1 MKPILLTDN
10 GSLQPAA
17 TLRLRALADNISR
30 ILGRPVTPVSVLHSD
45 KIDPALLNGTP
56 AATFE
61 PYARQRHAEGV
72 GELDILPLFIGPSLA
87 LTEFLPER
95 AQALGVRLNMLP
107 TLWSPGNEDALVEL
121 LLDHLKATGW
131 TPGSGTVLLCDH
143 GSPIREVTAAREDL
157 AARLRQKLNLSTE
170 ALLGCAMERRAGPE
184 YAFNEPMLADA
195 MARAQGKVV
204 VLMLFI
210 LPGRHAGPGGDVATL
225 CAQHA
230 PAHVTWQLSPL
241 LGEPPQLATIL
252 AHNYRSRT

>member
-1 MKPILLTDN
+1 MKPILLADN

-17 TLRLRALADNISR
+17 TLGLRTLADNLSR
-30 ILGRPVTPVSVLHSD
+30 ILGHPVTPVSVLHSD

-56 AATFE
+56 AQTFE
-61 PYARQRHAEGV
+61 PFARQRHAEGIR
-72 GELDILPLFIGPSLA
+72 ELDLLPLFIGPSLA

-95 AQALGVRLNMLP
+95 AQAVGVQLNMFP

-121 LLDHLKATGW
+121 LHDHLKSTGW

-157 AARLRQKLNLSTE
+157 AARLRQKLHLSSDE
-170 ALLGCAMERRAGPE
+170 LRGCAMERRAGPE

-195 MARAQGKVV
+195 IAGAQGKVV
-204 VLMLFI
+204 ILMLFI

-230 PAHVTWQLSPL
+230 PAHVTWQIAPL
-241 LGEPPQLATIL
+241 LGEHPQLVRIL
-252 AHNYRSRT
+252 ARNYRSQA

>member
-1 MKPILLTDN
+1 MKPILLADN

-17 TLRLRALADNISR
+17 TLGLRTLADNLSR
-30 ILGRPVTPVSVLHSD
+30 ILGHPVTPVSVLHSD

-56 AATFE
+56 AQTFE
-61 PYARQRHAEGV
+61 PFARQRHAEGIR
-72 GELDILPLFIGPSLA
+72 ELDLLPLFIGPSLA

-95 AQALGVRLNMLP
+95 AQAVGVQLNMFP

-121 LLDHLKATGW
+121 LHDHLKSTGW

-143 GSPIREVTAAREDL
+143 GSPLREVTAARENL
-157 AARLRQKLNLSTE
+157 AARLRQKLHLSSDE
-170 ALLGCAMERRAGPE
+170 LRGCAMERRAGPE

-195 MARAQGKVV
+195 IAGAQGKVV
-204 VLMLFI
+204 ILMLFI

-230 PAHVTWQLSPL
+230 PAHVTWQIAPL
-241 LGEPPQLATIL
+241 LGEHPQLVRIL
-252 AHNYRSRT
+252 ARNYRSQA

>member
-195 MARAQGKVV
+195 MASAQGTVV

-230 PAHVTWQLSPL
+230 PANVTWQLSPL
-241 LGEPPQLATIL
+241 LGEHPQLATIL
-252 AHNYRSRT
+252 AHNYRSRA

>member
-1 MKPILLTDN
+1 MKPILLADN

-17 TLRLRALADNISR
+17 TLGLRTLADNLSR
-30 ILGRPVTPVSVLHSD
+30 ILGHPVTPVSVLHSD

-56 AATFE
+56 AQTFE
-61 PYARQRHAEGV
+61 PFARQRHAEGIR
-72 GELDILPLFIGPSLA
+72 ELDLLPLFIGPSLA

-95 AQALGVRLNMLP
+95 AQAVGVQLNMFP

-121 LLDHLKATGW
+121 LHDHLKSTGW

-157 AARLRQKLNLSTE
+157 AARLRQKLHLSSDE
-170 ALLGCAMERRAGPE
+170 LRGCAMERRAGPE

-195 MARAQGKVV
+195 IAGAQGKVV
-204 VLMLFI
+204 ILMLFI

-230 PAHVTWQLSPL
+230 PAHVTWQITPL
-241 LGEPPQLATIL
+241 LGEHPQLVRIL
-252 AHNYRSRT
+252 AHNYRSQA

>member
-17 TLRLRALADNISR
+17 TLRLRALADKISR

-157 AARLRQKLNLSTE
+157 AARLRQKLSLNTE

-195 MARAQGKVV
+195 IARAQGKVV

-230 PAHVTWQLSPL
+230 PANVTWQLSPL
-241 LGEPPQLATIL
+241 LGEHPQLATIL

>member
-17 TLRLRALADNISR
+17 TLRLRALADKISR

-230 PAHVTWQLSPL
+230 PANVTWQLSPL
-241 LGEPPQLATIL
+241 LGEHPQLATIL

>member
-195 MARAQGKVV
+195 MASAQGKVV

-230 PAHVTWQLSPL
+230 PANVTWQLSPL
-241 LGEPPQLATIL
+241 LGEHPQLATIL

>member
-17 TLRLRALADNISR
+17 TLGLRTLADKISQ
-30 ILGRPVTPVSVLHSD
+30 ILGRLVTPVSVLHSD
-45 KIDPALLNGTP
+45 KIDPTLLNGTP

-72 GELDILPLFIGPSLA
+72 RELDILPLFIGPSLA

-95 AQALGVRLNMLP
+95 AQAVGVRLNMFP

-157 AARLRQKLNLSTE
+157 AARLRQKLNLSAD

-230 PAHVTWQLSPL
+230 PANVTWQLAPL
-241 LGEPPQLATIL
+241 LGEHPQLATIL
-252 AHNYRSRT
+252 ARNYRSGA

>member
-1 MKPILLTDN
+1 MKPILLADN

-17 TLRLRALADNISR
+17 TLGLRTLADNLSR
-30 ILGRPVTPVSVLHSD
+30 ILGHPVTPVSVLHSD

-56 AATFE
+56 AQTFE
-61 PYARQRHAEGV
+61 PFARQRHAEGIR
-72 GELDILPLFIGPSLA
+72 ELDLLPLFIGPSLA

-95 AQALGVRLNMLP
+95 AQAVGVQLNMFP

-121 LLDHLKATGW
+121 LHDHLKSTGW

-157 AARLRQKLNLSTE
+157 AARLRQKLSLSSDE
-170 ALLGCAMERRAGPE
+170 LRGCAMERRAGPE

-195 MARAQGKVV
+195 IAGAQGKVV
-204 VLMLFI
+204 ILMLFI

-230 PAHVTWQLSPL
+230 PAHVTWQIAPL
-241 LGEPPQLATIL
+241 LGEHPQLVRIL
-252 AHNYRSRT
+252 ARNYRSQA